1 MFINTWTGK
10 ELSVLLF
17 RVVAQDQQGMLRAV
31 AVDNGTRIRAA
42 GDFVFV
48 VVVIVA
54 IGVGVV
60 LVVVARRICNSVS
73 SVTKEQK
80 KRHTAKDWG
89 LAYHFHRCRSTLRHL

>member
-60 LVVVARRICNSVS
+60 LLVARRICNSVS

-80 KRHTAKDWG
+80 KKTLTAKDWG
-89 LAYHFHRCRSTLRHL
+89 LAYHFHRCHSTLRHL